1 MELKNRVSP
10 SRELSVKPHIPRI
23 NQDHHLP
30 RLTYYTPPLVYLATM
45 VHTIQGKQV
54 GNIGFGLM
62 GKSQY
67 SHDIH
72 TN

>member
-1 MELKNRVSP
+1 
-10 SRELSVKPHIPRI
+10 
-23 NQDHHLP
+23 
-30 RLTYYTPPLVYLATM
+30 M